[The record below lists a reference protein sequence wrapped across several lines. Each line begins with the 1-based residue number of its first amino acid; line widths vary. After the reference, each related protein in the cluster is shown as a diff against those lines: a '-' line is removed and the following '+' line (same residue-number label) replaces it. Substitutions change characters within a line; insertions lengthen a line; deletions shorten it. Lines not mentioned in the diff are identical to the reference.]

1 MSEQDSIVVYDEGV
15 RLFVVPSGARVEIS
29 DENYVTSEVVL
40 DTSALI
46 DNDLEGFLDLLSMG
60 VTDTELLMDINYRL
74 ERLTFEGMLVF
85 DVTGDVSEVLQMEE
99 DRNGDS

>member
-60 VTDTELLMDINYRL
+60 VTDTELLMDIDYRL
-74 ERLTFEGMLVF
+74 ERLTFEGLLVF
-85 DVTGDVSEVLQMEE
+85 DVTGDVSEILNMED
-99 DRNGDS
+99 DRNGA

>member
-15 RLFVVPSGARVEIS
+15 RLFVVPSGARVEIT

-46 DNDLEGFLDLLSMG
+46 DHDLEGFLDLLSLG
-60 VTDTELLMDINYRL
+60 VTDTELLMDISYRL

-99 DRNGDS
+99 DRNDDS